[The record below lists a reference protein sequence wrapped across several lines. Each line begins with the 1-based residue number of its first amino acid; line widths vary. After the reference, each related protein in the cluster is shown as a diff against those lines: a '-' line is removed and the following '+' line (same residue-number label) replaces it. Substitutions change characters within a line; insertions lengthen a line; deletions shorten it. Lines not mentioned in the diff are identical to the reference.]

1 MSDILTV
8 FYKINEP
15 LRPLNSECI
24 TSTIG
29 SEKFQRILFW
39 RNIFKSWPREK
50 ETTSPQIYSYM
61 VKYLIKFVVN
71 RRWEKLYLF
80 LHLMLKNSWKSD
92 KEWLQE
98 NVFSFSLGHDLK
110 ILRQNNILWNFS
122 DPIVEVMHS
131 EFSGRNGSLI
141 L

>member
-1 MSDILTV
+1 MSPIYLGPKNQSTQSIIHIIKLNKKIIQFDLGPIWPATVYSTVHRRSCHGLTTP
-8 FYKINEP
+8 F
-15 LRPLNSECI
+15 

-98 NVFSFSLGHDLK
+98 NVLK
-110 ILRQNNILWNFS
+110 INGFIWNI
-122 DPIVEVMHS
+122 
-131 EFSGRNGSLI
+131 
-141 L
+141 